1 MRNDFKR
8 RQSAHVRGLDE
19 CAKVQSDFDAN
30 PGGQKA
36 FGRLGTSVTAVRRLF
51 AEQQRCLNDKTRA
64 FEALSLGR
72 RVLRSLLKAV
82 VKVSAVAELSL
93 SAAKVMQ
100 LPRRSS
106 DELLLAD
113 SQAIFDQLTLH
124 KDVFLAEGLA
134 PNVLTDLPAQIS
146 QFEADKAAST
156 EAQRRYTAATDG
168 IRRALDAGDDAM
180 EVCAAYLESLPNPD
194 ESVIRKLHIAKRVG
208 PKSTPAPVSPAPAPE
223 ASLTPAAPAAPPA
236 PASTSSSATTKIA

>member
-1 MRNDFKR
+1 MRNQFKR
-8 RQSAHVRGLDE
+8 RQSAHVRGLAE
-19 CAKVQSDFDAN
+19 CAKVRSDFDAN

-36 FGRLGTSVTAVRRLF
+36 FGRLGTSVTTVRRLF

-64 FEALSLGR
+64 VEALSVGR

-82 VKVSAVAELSL
+82 VKVSALVELGL

-134 PNVLTDLPAQIS
+134 PNVLTDLPAQMG
-146 QFEADKAAST
+146 QFEADKAACT
-156 EAQRRYTAATDG
+156 DALRRF
-168 IRRALDAGDDAM
+168 
-180 EVCAAYLESLPNPD
+180 
-194 ESVIRKLHIAKRVG
+194 
-208 PKSTPAPVSPAPAPE
+208 TP
-223 ASLTPAAPAAPPA
+223 
-236 PASTSSSATTKIA
+236 